1 MHETERRLR
10 TMINPWSSAFTRWW
24 CHSTARYILTGY
36 GRGSGRVLHGARVLP
51 LSNHVSNYRPR
62 QWHTPVDHISQLR
75 DGTRKQVRSIK
86 FPDTEE
92 ITDSNPVWTT
102 KVKSQVSSHATRTQL
117 SHYDAQLCARAATCP
132 RLV

>member
-51 LSNHVSNYRPR
+51 LSNQVSNYRPR
-62 QWHTPVDHISQLR
+62 QWHTPLDASGPYITAQGWDTKASTIDKVPRHGRDH
-75 DGTRKQVRSIK
+75 
-86 FPDTEE
+86 
-92 ITDSNPVWTT
+92 
-102 KVKSQVSSHATRTQL
+102 
-117 SHYDAQLCARAATCP
+117 
-132 RLV
+132 